1 MGKRTRLKSIHK
13 LNDDNDSLRDAHLN
27 YIGKTLN
34 GLTGVSSK
42 LTKEDTSILGK
53 YGAWMEALLKKEIQ
67 PFTEAQKKFIEKM
80 SLGGVVEGY
89 IKGDTI
95 FEEAWI
101 NFERECR
108 YIKKRGQREELEDPR
123 FIPSSRLEN
132 EFETHPH
139 STTEAYDIN
148 RDDEYDWRD
157 DYGEDS

>member
-1 MGKRTRLKSIHK
+1 MGERTRLKSIHK
-13 LNDDNDSLRDAHLN
+13 LNDENDSLRDAHLN

-34 GLTGVSSK
+34 GLTGVASK
-42 LTKEDTSILGK
+42 LAKEDTSILGK

-67 PFTEAQKKFIEKM
+67 PFTEAQKIFIENM
-80 SLGGVVEGY
+80 SLGGVAEGY
-89 IKGDTI
+89 IKGNTI

-101 NFERECR
+101 NFVRECR
-108 YIKKRGQREELEDPR
+108 YIIREELEDPR

-132 EFETHPH
+132 EFETRPD
-139 STTEAYDIN
+139 STIESDDIN